1 MLKYFPTPIT
11 KGCISV
17 TAIDFQ
23 THCVHCEVHTT
34 ATKEQFLTKKYAQ
47 FLQKNCNAMLQYLYE
62 EGFLGNGP
70 GGSWNMTSTSISSTS
85 LPPLV

>member
-1 MLKYFPTPIT
+1 MMKYFPTPIK

-17 TAIDFQ
+17 TAIDF
-23 THCVHCEVHTT
+23 TTRRVHCEVHTT

-62 EGFLGNGP
+62 EGFLGGQY
-70 GGSWNMTSTSISSTS
+70 GGNWSMTSTSISSTS